1 MSIMSIKSIVLWTLL
16 FFFVYFILF
25 YMLSKTIH
33 IEGYNQQFMPV
44 QKTTANRDTENGD
57 KTPIRHMEVSIDAL
71 NTEVNKL
78 NGKLDG
84 FDKRI
89 TYLVGQTNGAMD
101 RAKRAQD
108 SAAAAD
114 DKITNLTKAMAP

>member
-1 MSIMSIKSIVLWTLL
+1 
-16 FFFVYFILF
+16 
-25 YMLSKTIH
+25 MLSKTIY

-44 QKTTANRDTENGD
+44 QKTTANKDIENGD
-57 KTPIRHMEVSIDAL
+57 KSPIRHMEVSIDAL

-89 TYLVGQTNGAMD
+89 TYLVGQTNDAMD
-101 RAKRAQD
+101 RAKRAQY